1 MKRPERLVGFV
12 SYEEDAF
19 PFEFDEREFKVNLY
33 PPNWEV
39 WRRYSSGALTL
50 ERLQQ
55 TIESSNEWIP
65 YGELSGRTNEGYRII
80 FRVSNN
86 YSTYHGFLSFS
97 VAWYFIREER
107 YSSEAIDGFR
117 MRGPE
122 IDAFFPP
129 ESVFKYDIRLVK
141 DSIRAKKITLSAER
155 QDEVDGGKFLIS
167 DGLTAEIKLHS
178 YASVVRA
185 QNPMTSQSYMTL
197 QFSKTDALPALLNA
211 YEQLRRFFMYVTGRA
226 NVSLDNV
233 EVFAYNQER
242 KRDFFAW
249 LCYRPRFTG
258 ETNKKAKDE
267 IIDFSILGTKSADL
281 LNVISA
287 GLLDYEYLPHCIDE
301 KHSYSV
307 GRFIMILAAFE
318 REFRN
323 IYGIDAGRAEPFI
336 KVKAEIVQLVENFC
350 NEKTGKE
357 KKYATDLLNGIK
369 NFSLGY
375 WFNVEHA
382 LTDCREIMEEF
393 TLRKYVIPQKSYE
406 VLAKEIGHRVGK
418 LRNDL
423 AHDNLNWD
431 FEAVQISDIQ
441 VVEELIYSIRLKNIG
456 LESDKAKQAIKKLF
470 QETNIQIKPGV

>member
-12 SYEEDAF
+12 SYEEYTF

-33 PPNWEV
+33 PSNREV

-55 TIESSNEWIP
+55 TIESSNEWISNR
-65 YGELSGRTNEGYRII
+65 ELSGRTSEGYRIT
-80 FRVSNN
+80 FWVSNN
-86 YSTYHGFLSFS
+86 YSSYHGFLSFP
-97 VAWYFIREER
+97 VAWYFIWEER

-117 MRGPE
+117 IRGPE

-129 ESVFKYDIRLVK
+129 ESVFEYDIQPAK
-141 DSIRAKKITLSAER
+141 DSIRAKKITLSAEC
-155 QDEVDGGKFLIS
+155 QNEVDGGKFLLS

-197 QFSKTDALPALLNA
+197 QFSKTEALPGLLNA
-211 YEQLRRFFMYVTGRA
+211 YEQLWRFFMYVTGRA

-249 LCYRPRFTG
+249 LCCRPRFTG

-287 GLLDYEYLPHCIDE
+287 GLLDYEYLPRCIDE
-301 KHSYSV
+301 KRSYSV
-307 GRFIMILAAFE
+307 SRFIMILAAFE

-323 IYGIDAGRAEPFI
+323 IYGIDAGRSEPFV
-336 KVKAEIVQLVENFC
+336 KVKTEVVQLMENFC
-350 NEKTGKE
+350 DEKTGKE
-357 KKYATDLLNGIK
+357 REYAADLLNGIK

-375 WFNVEHA
+375 WFNVKYA
-382 LTDCREIMEEF
+382 LIDCREIMEAF
-393 TLRKYVIPQKSYE
+393 TLRKYGTPQKPYKA
-406 VLAKEIGHRVGK
+406 LAEEIGRRVGK

-423 AHDNLNWD
+423 AHDKLNWD

-456 LESDKAKQAIKKLF
+456 LEPDKARRAIQKLF
-470 QETNIQIKPGV
+470 QEKNIQIKL